1 MPSAPLGGIT
11 LGGSQNREEGQG
23 PHPRSPRDL
32 HQQHHANP
40 PQSAALDE
48 GFVGGTDRVAVNALC
63 GDPLTPASL
72 QHLLDANYQ
81 GTPFGHE
88 RLNQRSQQHSADLKT
103 RPASTA
109 EDSVVTVE
117 ALVLVQAH
125 RPQRRADRS
134 PTRSEDRADQKQLG
148 VLEDSLREQWREG
161 GQRLY

>member
-72 QHLLDANYQ
+72 QRLVDANYQ

-109 EDSVVTVE
+109 QDPVVAME
-117 ALVLVQAH
+117 AFVLVQPDRAQGGTY
-125 RPQRRADRS
+125 RPSARS
-134 PTRSEDRADQKQLG
+134 KDRAD
-148 VLEDSLREQWREG
+148 
-161 GQRLY
+161 